1 VVKVVNSI
9 FNVLRFN
16 QKNWKA
22 VVLCVFAATVFW
34 FFNALNKTYTTN
46 IRFPLEFDYDRA
58 RFVPISNLPTDIRI
72 NVTGNGWAL
81 FRRSAGLK
89 VPPLA
94 IPLERPL
101 DTKKIIGS
109 TLPAYFSNQLNGL
122 EINYVLTDTIYV
134 DLELK
139 AGKWISLT
147 LDTADLSLR
156 EGFGLASNVSI
167 LPDSIFIEGPKALI
181 NKIKDP
187 LPIHLP
193 FKNIDEHFMEDVEV
207 QVPSSDVIKRDP
219 PTVAV
224 MFNVQKFVTVRDS
237 IQLVIR
243 NMPKDAWPVIGRK
256 LIPVTLSIPQNV
268 LEQFSIDSAKAILD
282 LKNLKKGKYSI
293 KPTVEDLPPF
303 AVVHHIDSVA
313 VNF

>member
-1 VVKVVNSI
+1 M
-9 FNVLRFN
+9 
-16 QKNWKA
+16 
-22 VVLCVFAATVFW
+22 LCIFAATVFW

-46 IRFPLEFDYDRA
+46 ITFPLEFDYDRA
-58 RFVPISNLPTDIRI
+58 RFVPIGNLPTDIRI

-101 DTKKIIGS
+101 DTKKIVGS

-122 EINYVLTDTIYV
+122 AINYVLTDTIFV
-134 DLELK
+134 DIEPK
-139 AGKWISLT
+139 AGRWINLT
-147 LDTADLSLR
+147 LDTAQLSLR

-181 NKIKDP
+181 SRIKNP
-187 LPIHLP
+187 LPVNLP

-224 MFNVQKFVTVRDS
+224 MFNVQKFVTIRDS
-237 IQLVIR
+237 IRLVLR
-243 NMPKDAWPVIGRK
+243 NMPEDAWPVIGRK
-256 LIPVTLSIPQNV
+256 MIGVTLSMPQNV
-268 LEQFSIDSAKAILD
+268 SQQFSIDSARAILD
-282 LKNLKKGKYSI
+282 LKDLKKGRYRI
-293 KPTVEDLPPF
+293 KPVIEDLPPF
-303 AVVHHIDSVA
+303 AVVHRVDSIA